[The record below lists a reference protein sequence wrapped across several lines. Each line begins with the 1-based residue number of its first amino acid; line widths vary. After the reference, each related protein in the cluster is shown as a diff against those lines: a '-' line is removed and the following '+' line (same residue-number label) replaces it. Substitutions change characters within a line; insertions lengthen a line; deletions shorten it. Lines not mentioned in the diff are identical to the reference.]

1 MGRALITDL
10 YELNMAASYLCRGMR
25 QQATFS
31 LFVRELPDDRGF
43 YVAAG
48 IDDCLDYLESF
59 AFDDDDVAWMRA
71 HGFPADMVDLLAPV
85 RFTGDVH
92 AVAEG
97 NVVTANEPI
106 MEVTAPLA
114 EAQLV
119 ETYLLNR
126 VTFQSVLTTKAARC
140 RVAAG
145 PIQMVDFALR
155 RTHGI
160 DAAMAFARASAI
172 AGFVA
177 TSNVEAARLLD
188 LRPAGTMAHSYV
200 EAFGSEADAFRAF
213 VRDLPGP
220 YTFLVDT
227 YDTLEGVRAAAGVI
241 TELGLEG
248 TLAIRLDSG
257 DLAELAKQSR
267 KILDAAGLPHV
278 RIFVSGALDEYALD
292 ALRRSGAPVDAAGV
306 GTRVGVSAD
315 APYVD
320 SVYKLVALDDEPV
333 AKLSPGKETLPGAK
347 QLWRRLPD
355 PDILTLRDEQGPEGF
370 RPMLRPVMRGGRR
383 LSHRASIADARA
395 RLEADLAALP
405 EAVLRI
411 RGPVPH
417 TVTVSQRLQALAD
430 DLRASLQP
438 GAHAP
443 RPSPAAHARAAAQG
457 EASDSAR

>member
-10 YELNMAASYLCRGMR
+10 YELNMAASYLCRGMT
-25 QQATFS
+25 QSAIFS
-31 LFVRELPDDRGF
+31 LFVRDLPRDRGF

-48 IDDCLDYLESF
+48 IEDCLDYLESF
-59 AFDDDDVAWMRA
+59 AFDDEDIDWMTA
-71 HGFPADMVDLLAPV
+71 HGFPAAMVELLAPV

-97 NVVTANEPI
+97 EVLTANEPVL
-106 MEVTAPLA
+106 EVTAPLP

-119 ETYLLNR
+119 ESYLLNR

-140 RVAAG
+140 RLAAG

-155 RTHGI
+155 RTHGV

-188 LRPAGTMAHSYV
+188 LRPSGTMAHSYV
-200 EAFGSEADAFRAF
+200 EALGSEDEAFRAF
-213 VRDLPGP
+213 VADLPGP

-227 YDTLEGVRAAAGVI
+227 YDTLEGVRAAARVI
-241 TELGLEG
+241 ADLRLEG

-257 DLAELAKQSR
+257 DLADLAKQSR
-267 KILDAAGLPHV
+267 AILDEAGLPQV
-278 RIFVSGALDEYALD
+278 RIFLSGALDEYALD

-315 APYVD
+315 FPYLD
-320 SVYKLVALDDEPV
+320 SVYKLVALATKPV
-333 AKLSPGKETLPGAK
+333 AKLSPGKATLPGAK

-355 PDILTLRDEQGPEGF
+355 PDVLTLRDEVGPEGF

-383 LSHRASIADARA
+383 LAPPTSIHDAGA
-395 RLEADLAALP
+395 RLEADLSRLP
-405 EAVLRI
+405 EAALRI
-411 RGPVPH
+411 RDPVPH
-417 TVTVSQRLQALAD
+417 AVATSDRLETLALE
-430 DLRASLQP
+430 LRASLQR
-438 GAHAP
+438 ADHHRAP
-443 RPSPAAHARAAAQG
+443 
-457 EASDSAR
+457 